1 MTAGKHKS
9 ENNSRVTWRK
19 TQSSGLLDTHV
30 AHSDTPNRSLTFS
43 LISAATE
50 TQRKV
55 PLLGFPVWFA
65 LEVQGNFG
73 LKKKQKKAQYAH
85 TAAVKHKIHRFLP
98 VVYFHGRSAFPWRPH
113 MADLNVK
120 SEVCVWWSRGQKM
133 SSYCSGKSKNKT

>member
-1 MTAGKHKS
+1 MTAGIHKS
-9 ENNSRVTWRK
+9 ENNSRVTWCK

-73 LKKKQKKAQYAH
+73 LKKKKKH
-85 TAAVKHKIHRFLP
+85 SMPTL
-98 VVYFHGRSAFPWRPH
+98 
-113 MADLNVK
+113 
-120 SEVCVWWSRGQKM
+120 
-133 SSYCSGKSKNKT
+133 